1 MRRVAPAGHAS
12 QVLEIELDDYSANRR
27 PVVERVLRHIGAD
40 PARLP
45 DLDEGLIA
53 NSAAEMKHIDNPL
66 LDAFVRSRLFSRRI
80 KPLLP
85 RAMRVKARQTL
96 LPKPEPVDVALSE
109 DDLAFVAERLA
120 DREDASS

>member
-1 MRRVAPAGHAS
+1 M
-12 QVLEIELDDYSANRR
+12 
-27 PVVERVLRHIGAD
+27 LRHIGAD

-120 DREDASS
+120 DREDHAL